1 MYRLPRCKFGRKVVA
16 LGKPQHHCFSTCPGP
31 GRWLVGGCPRLG
43 QHVATQDERCTD
55 VSTVVI
61 VDDHH
66 TFADLLAIALDNEPD
81 FHVVGKATNASTALD
96 LVMRL
101 RPTVVVMDIDL
112 GGQDGLAV
120 TRRIREARPDA
131 IVVIVSAHADASSVA
146 RSGAA
151 GANGFAT
158 KTGSLSDL
166 LSVVRNAHAGS
177 TIGALAPTTTPAQA
191 QPGVTTSSPLTA
203 REREVLEL
211 MGQGVTAVQI
221 ARMLNISV
229 HTCRGYMKSI
239 HAKLGVRSQ
248 LEAVVRAQEL
258 GLLERR
264 R

>member
-1 MYRLPRCKFGRKVVA
+1 MGQRVA
-16 LGKPQHHCFSTCPGP
+16 MQH
-31 GRWLVGGCPRLG
+31 
-43 QHVATQDERCTD
+43 ERGTD

-131 IVVIVSAHADASSVA
+131 IVVIVSAHADASSDA
-146 RSGAA
+146 RSCAA

-158 KTGSLSDL
+158 KTGSLTEL
-166 LSVVRNAHAGS
+166 LALVRNAHSGS
-177 TIGALAPTTTPAQA
+177 TIGAGTLTTTPTQA
-191 QPGVTTSSPLTA
+191 KPGESARSSLTA
-203 REREVLEL
+203 REHEVLEL
-211 MGQGVTAVQI
+211 MGQGVTAVEI
-221 ARMLNISV
+221 ARILNISV
-229 HTCRGYMKSI
+229 HTCRGYMKTI